1 MKHILYATAL
11 LASFSVFGDL
21 QPVAIGENTYDSLEA
36 ALAQAVDGDT
46 LTLIQDIELTNGVT
60 FASADA
66 SRLTLDLG
74 GHTLSYP
81 TASSTEYMITVS
93 PTNSLVVTN
102 GTLTTTGRGAWVSG
116 SLTIAA
122 DTSLTAD
129 CRALNIVGV
138 DDNIIRISVLLLRGG
153 LPFAYA

>member
-66 SRLTLDLG
+66 SRLTLDLDNG
-74 GHTLSYP
+74 KASVTV
-81 TASSTEYMITVS
+81 TAEDARFMKAAIT
-93 PTNSLVVTN
+93 
-102 GTLTTTGRGAWVSG
+102 R
-116 SLTIAA
+116 
-122 DTSLTAD
+122 
-129 CRALNIVGV
+129 
-138 DDNIIRISVLLLRGG
+138 
-153 LPFAYA
+153 